1 MDVTRFAPV
10 PIFPSPSGDEKT
22 FLIQSPCMDI
32 MDSSRLLR
40 LAPDTD
46 ALYRPLKRLRV
57 AAPFT
62 IVMEEK
68 TASPVLKKQQPTC
81 SIDDLPEECLFE
93 ILRRISRSQDRSI
106 ASCVSKQWL
115 MLLSSI
121 RASKAVDYPLNKGS
135 GMLKSFNKPFPD
147 LNDAITS
154 ESESD
159 SDAENDGFLTRCLEG
174 DEATDTRLAAIAIS
188 TAGHGGLGKMK
199 IRGGHSLC
207 KVTDT
212 GLSAIGKL
220 CPFLHTLSLWKVPLV
235 GDAGLSSIADG
246 CAMLECLDLFDC
258 PFITDKGLTKIAQKC
273 PNLSS
278 LTLVSCSRI
287 GNDGLQAI
295 GRHCRNLVSVS
306 VKDCPLVGDRGISGM
321 VAHLPSLETIKIQNL
336 NISDVSLAVIGHYGK
351 AVTEISLTGL
361 EKVSERGFWIMGNA
375 LNLVNLTSC
384 TISCCPGITDLSLEA
399 ISKCCPSLKHL
410 RLQRASNLTDTG
422 LKSFV
427 ISSRMLESLHL
438 ENCNGITLHGVV
450 DGLLSCSTSFKNLSL
465 VSCLGIRDIAQYRN
479 EFPTCSSLRS
489 LTIRDCPGFTDCSLA
504 WVGEIFPNLRQI
516 DLRGLFGV
524 TDVGFLP
531 LVRSSESRLTKMNLA
546 GCINISDFSIS
557 ALVRTHGRSLK
568 RLNLDGCKK
577 ITDKSLFS
585 IVSNCSVLQDLDVSR
600 CAVTD
605 IGVAALSSADRLNL
619 RVLSLAGCHGV
630 TKRSL
635 QLLGNMKGSLEGLN
649 LQQCKLFNPHCIGL
663 LEEKLW
669 WCDILS

>member
-1 MDVTRFAPV
+1 MLMLSSAV
-10 PIFPSPSGDEKT
+10 SGDEKT
-22 FLIQSPCMDI
+22 FLIRSPCMDF
-32 MDSSRLLR
+32 MDSSCLLC

-46 ALYRPLKRLRV
+46 AFYRPLKRLRV

-62 IVMEEK
+62 IFMEEK
-68 TASPVLKKQQPTC
+68 AAAPVLKKQQPTR

-93 ILRRISRSQDRSI
+93 ILRRLSRSQDRSI

-121 RASKAVDYPLNKGS
+121 RASKAVDYPLNKGTD
-135 GMLKSFNKPFPD
+135 MLKSLRKPLPD
-147 LNDAITS
+147 LNEAITS
-154 ESESD
+154 DSESD

-207 KVTDT
+207 KVTDI

-220 CPFLHTLSLWKVPLV
+220 CPFLHTLSLWNIPLV
-235 GDAGLSSIADG
+235 GDAGLSAIADG
-246 CAMLECLDLFDC
+246 CAMLACLDLYEC
-258 PFITDKGLTKIAQKC
+258 PLITDKVLIEIAQKC

-278 LTLVSCSRI
+278 LTLDSCSRI
-287 GNDGLQAI
+287 SNDGLQAI
-295 GRHCRNLVSVS
+295 GGHCQNLVSVS
-306 VKDCPLVGDRGISGM
+306 VKDCPLVGDRGISGL
-321 VAHLPSLETIKIQNL
+321 VAHLPSLARIKIQNL
-336 NISDVSLAVIGHYGK
+336 NINDVSLAVIGHYGK
-351 AVTEISLTGL
+351 AVTDISLTGL
-361 EKVSERGFWIMGNA
+361 EKISERGFWIMANA

-399 ISKCCPSLKHL
+399 ISKCCPRLKHL
-410 RLQRASNLTDTG
+410 RLQSASNFTDTG
-422 LKSFV
+422 LKYFALA
-427 ISSRMLESLHL
+427 SRMLESLHL
-438 ENCNGITLHGVV
+438 ENCNRITLHGVV
-450 DGLLSCSTSFKNLSL
+450 DGLLSCSTSFKNLAL
-465 VSCLGIRDIAQYRN
+465 VRCLGIRDIAHYRN
-479 EFPTCSSLRS
+479 EFPTCLSLRS

-516 DLRGLFGV
+516 DLRGLFSI
-524 TDVGFLP
+524 TDAGFLP
-531 LVRSSESRLTKMNLA
+531 LVRSSESRLAKMNLT
-546 GCINISDFSIS
+546 GCINISDLSIS
-557 ALVRTHGRSLK
+557 ALVKTHGRSLK
-568 RLNLDGCKK
+568 LLNLDGCKK
-577 ITDKSLFS
+577 ITDKSLFA
-585 IVSNCSVLQDLDVSR
+585 IVSSCLVLQDLDVSR

-605 IGVAALSSADRLNL
+605 IGVAALSSAERLNL

-649 LQQCKLFNPHCIGL
+649 LQQCKLFNPHGIGL